1 MIEELISD
9 IKQDSGSL
17 TSEAEFK
24 ELSLFLSE
32 AYQDADTK
40 YATLS
45 LPIDA
50 IDPLAC
56 LELLWKSDKDHFY
69 WENPSSDLAIAG
81 GGQLVEISAE
91 GKNRFSDVSR
101 SFEQLKSETREYTSI
116 SHSYAGL
123 MVFGGF
129 SFFNEASRGM
139 WKSFEPASLIAPE
152 WLLLK
157 EGKFCMLT
165 LSVNFSEFKSEEA
178 LLLHVFTQLRRF
190 SSKLDVDTNATLH
203 QENYHHYFDAAG
215 GLFTNSVYQKWT
227 SSVQQAKKLISKSTF
242 EKIVLARNLTVSKP
256 DRVSPTQVINVLRN
270 QYSKCYSFLV
280 HRKTGGTFLGCTPER
295 LVSIHKNFVL
305 TEALAGSMQ
314 RGKTATEDTILEKSL
329 SQSLKNRN
337 EHNFV
342 IRDIEERLS
351 PFVVGIER
359 DSRPEV
365 KKLTNVQHLY
375 TPITARLKNGI
386 DPLTLIEQLHPTPAV
401 GGYPWPKAKP
411 YIRRLES
418 FDRGWYAG
426 PVGWLNSKGGGEFAV
441 GIRSGLLKGDKAHIF
456 AGCGIVEDSDPD
468 TEWEETNLKLMPM
481 LSALQYD

>member
-1 MIEELISD
+1 MIKELISE
-9 IKQDSGSL
+9 IQQHSGTL
-17 TSEAEFK
+17 TDGTEFE
-24 ELSLFLSE
+24 ELSIFLSE
-32 AYQDADTK
+32 AFRDENTK

-56 LELLWKSDKDHFY
+56 LELLWKADTNHFY
-69 WENPSSDLAIAG
+69 WENPASDLAIAG

-91 GKNRFSDVSR
+91 GENRFRETSR
-101 SFEQLKSETREYTSI
+101 CFEQLKSETREYTPL

-129 SFFNEASRGM
+129 SFFNEASGGM
-139 WKSFEPASLIAPE
+139 WKYFEPASLIAPE

-165 LSVNFSEFKSEEA
+165 LSVELSEFKTEEA

-190 SSKLDVDTNATLH
+190 SSKLDVDSNATLH
-203 QENYHHYFDAAG
+203 RESYRHSFDTADN
-215 GLFTNSVYQKWT
+215 LFTNPVYEKWT
-227 SSVQQAKKLISKSTF
+227 SSVKRAKKLISHSAF
-242 EKIVLARNLTVSKP
+242 EKIVLARNLTVPKP
-256 DRVSPTQVINVLRN
+256 DDISPTQIINILRN
-270 QYSKCYSFLV
+270 QYSKCYSFLI
-280 HRKTGGTFLGCTPER
+280 HRKTGETFLGCTPER
-295 LVSIHKNFVL
+295 LVSIHKNYVL

-329 SQSLKNRN
+329 SQSRKNRH

-342 IRDIEERLS
+342 IQDIEERLL
-351 PFVVGIER
+351 PFVEGIER
-359 DSRPEV
+359 DNRPEV

-375 TPITARLKNGI
+375 TPITARLKSGI
-386 DPLTLIEQLHPTPAV
+386 DPLTLIEHLHPTPAV

-411 YIRRLES
+411 YVRKLES

-426 PVGWLNSKGGGEFAV
+426 PVGWLNSKGGGEFVV
-441 GIRSGLLKGDKAHIF
+441 GIRSGLLKDDNAHIF